1 MKEITIKELFE
12 KNPDMR
18 VLIDDDGNVTLKEP
32 NGRWLPKWGEK
43 YWYLDSTGCVR
54 DTVWQSGVLEG
65 ERHEIGNIFTTK
77 DKAEEAVERLK
88 IRDELLDCGGKETH
102 EFHGGSMAIICFG
115 ATRGLEVFDG
125 AQPGMM
131 EIGFEREEDAWRAIE
146 KVGEDRIERY
156 MFGVE
161 EY

>member
-88 IRDELLDCGGKETH
+88 IRDELLDCGGKESH
-102 EFHGGSMAIICFG
+102 ELKGGSMAAIYVGFPD
-115 ATRGLEVFDG
+115 GLDVDAG
-125 AQPGMM
+125 IQPGTG
-131 EIGFEREEDAWRAIE
+131 EIGFKSKEEAWHAIE
-146 KVGEDRIERY
+146 KIGEKRILKY
-156 MFGVE
+156 MFGIGE
-161 EY
+161 